1 MQSAAKHPA
10 VDAAPG
16 RSKRCDVPNKS
27 NLANSSNWIPFR
39 LQKCFPSWCSSQSES
54 TKRSPSCFERGMA
67 GPGRGM
73 FRFERE
79 LLAAKLVDFPLVRTE
94 RDGVGLYESLKRDS
108 KEDYAGG

>member
-1 MQSAAKHPA
+1 
-10 VDAAPG
+10 
-16 RSKRCDVPNKS
+16 
-27 NLANSSNWIPFR
+27 
-39 LQKCFPSWCSSQSES
+39 
-54 TKRSPSCFERGMA
+54 MA

-73 FRFERE
+73 FGFEGE